1 MEFLPV
7 GSIIDPSRDRFA
19 TTGAHGDFRIIPMY
33 GDQRGQRID
42 PATRPELLGR
52 IFAGNEDNRRPI
64 TSYPMTSGFGRRPE
78 PIEGASTFHQG
89 QDYAIPAG
97 VPLYIQG
104 ATDYFSQN
112 GVGVAKLNDAQGRP
126 YEIELFHTKVGEPMN
141 NTLSSLVAR
150 GPVVSKPVSEMGPFD
165 DYRTYDEKEFDE
177 SVNERWV
184 RFDDYRTYDEKEFDE
199 SVNVQLE
206 PYYDM
211 QASLEDVKKA
221 LLLAKYQPGGQPQ
234 EGANSK
240 GVQDMQRSMN
250 QMISALRSGQTEEQ
264 RTRLALDKAVDR
276 AAAAFQSGKSVI

>member
-1 MEFLPV
+1 MTYLPV
-7 GSIIDPSRDRFA
+7 GSIIDPSIDRFA
-19 TTGAHGDFRIIPMY
+19 TSAAHGDFRIIPMY
-33 GDQRGQRID
+33 GEQRGQHID

-52 IFAGNEDNRRPI
+52 IFAGDGENRQPI
-64 TSYPMTSGFGRRPE
+64 TSYPMTSGYGPRNLDIP
-78 PIEGASTFHQG
+78 GASKFHKG
-89 QDYAIPAG
+89 MDYAIPMG
-97 VPLYIQG
+97 TPLYVEG
-104 ATDYFSQN
+104 AKEYFSQN
-112 GVGVAKLNDAQGRP
+112 GVGVVKLNDAQGRP

-177 SVNERWV
+177 
-184 RFDDYRTYDEKEFDE
+184 F
-199 SVNVQLE
+199 VNVQLD
-206 PYYDM
+206 PS
-211 QASLEDVKKA
+211 SLEDVKKA
-221 LLLAKYQPGGQPQ
+221 LLLAKYQPGGQSQ

-240 GVQDMQRSMN
+240 AVQDMQRSMN

>member
-177 SVNERWV
+177 SVN
-184 RFDDYRTYDEKEFDE
+184 
-199 SVNVQLE
+199 VQLE

>member
-7 GSIIDPSRDRFA
+7 GSIIDPSRDPFA
-19 TTGAHGDFRIIPMY
+19 STGAHGDFRIIPMY
-33 GDQRGQRID
+33 GENRGQHID
-42 PATRPELLGR
+42 PATRPELLAR
-52 IFAGNEDNRRPI
+52 IFAGDGDNRRPL
-64 TSYPMTSGFGRRPE
+64 TSHPMTSGFGKREAPTS
-78 PIEGASTFHQG
+78 GASTFHKG
-89 QDYAIPAG
+89 QDYAINAG

-126 YEIELFHTKVGEPMN
+126 YEIELFHTEVGEPMSN
-141 NTLSSLVAR
+141 IPASLVAR
-150 GPVVSKPVSEMGPFD
+150 GPVVNKPVGSMGPFD
-165 DYRTYDEKEFDE
+165 DYRTLE
-177 SVNERWV
+177 
-184 RFDDYRTYDEKEFDE
+184 EKEFDE

-206 PYYDM
+206 SP
-211 QASLEDVKKA
+211 SLEDVKKA
-221 LLLAKYQPGGQPQ
+221 LLLAKYQPGGQSQ

-240 GVQDMQRSMN
+240 AVQDMQRSMN